1 MKLRRI
7 ALAVALCA
15 LSGCSGQ
22 DGGTLDLRSE
32 ADLSGLT
39 LATTKGSY
47 YLDKFSKRPD
57 VDLFVANSESDGVQ
71 AVLSGMA
78 DVFVGDEVT
87 LTPEDMDRLG
97 VKLAFRGEETFDVAF
112 AVNKDDRA
120 FKRRLDAFLSSA
132 PLEDIIAYWR
142 DGGPAVEEPAWEVDP
157 EAAPLVDICVTDLSP
172 VSYIGD
178 EGEWMGFDIDILR
191 RFSHSVG
198 RDFEVRFQDLTSAI
212 IALQTGEADC
222 ISGCLLVT
230 EERKSSVDFS
240 IPYYTCQPAYFIADQ
255 DHKIPMEM
263 GERLK
268 RNLVTDGRWKLIARG
283 LLETVKITLLSILL
297 GTVLGAGICACLR
310 SRRKWVRSLA
320 RLYGSFINGMPTLVL
335 LLIMFYVVLAGTGIS
350 ASLVA
355 VITFALCFASS
366 AGRIFD
372 TSISSVSKGQREAG
386 LALGFTPFKTFT
398 GIVFPQALKNGLP
411 NFAGECVSLLKG
423 TSIVGYIAIQD
434 LTRAVDLIRGRT
446 YDALVPLLIVTVLYF
461 VLAWLIR
468 LSLNLFLKK

>member
-78 DVFVGDEVT
+78 AVFVGDEVT

-112 AVNKDDRA
+112 AVNKDDKA

-157 EAAPLVDICVTDLSP
+157 EAAP
-172 VSYIGD
+172 
-178 EGEWMGFDIDILR
+178 ILR

-230 EERKSSVDFS
+230 EERKSSVGFS
-240 IPYYTCQPAYFIADQ
+240 IPYYTCHPAYFIADQ
-255 DHKIPMEM
+255 DHKAPMEM